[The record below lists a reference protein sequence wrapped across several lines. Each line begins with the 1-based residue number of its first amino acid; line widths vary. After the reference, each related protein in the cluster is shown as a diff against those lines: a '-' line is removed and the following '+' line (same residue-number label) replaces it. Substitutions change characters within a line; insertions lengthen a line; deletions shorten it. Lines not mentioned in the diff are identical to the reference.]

1 MKIAGGRSLPHAP
14 IGLSI
19 GLEQS
24 VLLVW
29 DRNGGVTLF
38 NQAAEIQ
45 ASAQFPRLIQGSLSA
60 DGSTPAVLLANGTLL
75 LLRQDLS
82 VRLEIAAGETSR
94 AFAIDNHGHHL
105 AISHSTGELCFWS
118 GLGQKGKRVE
128 LPRPAIHLAF
138 AVEHPWLAFTAESGL
153 AGCADING
161 SIRWREGLAHN
172 LGPISMAGGSGHWFV
187 PCFSGGL
194 IRFGPLGP
202 PHVSIKG
209 ITICRSVAVNHT
221 GSRLFVVGNHGE
233 ISILDDTGKP
243 VSSLTIP
250 AAITAVASD
259 PLGRFAVL
267 GLEDKRVLWVH
278 PPS

>member
-1 MKIAGGRSLPHAP
+1 MKIAGGRSLSHAP

-29 DRNGGVTLF
+29 DRTGGVKLF
-38 NQAAEIQ
+38 NQAGEVQ
-45 ASAQFPRLIQGSLSA
+45 ASAQFAGIVQGSLSA
-60 DGSTPAVLLANGTLL
+60 DGTTPAILLSNGTLL

-82 VRLEIAAGETSR
+82 VRLEIAAGATSR
-94 AFAIDNHGHHL
+94 AVAIDNHGHHV
-105 AISHSTGELCFWS
+105 AISHSSGDLCFWS
-118 GLGQKGKRVE
+118 GLGQQGKRLE

-161 SIRWREGLAHN
+161 LVRWREGLAHN
-172 LGPISMAGGSGHWFV
+172 LGPISIAGGSGHWFV

-194 IRFGPLGP
+194 IKFGPLGP

-209 ITICRSVAVNHT
+209 IPMCRIVAANHT
-221 GSRLFVVGNHGE
+221 GSRLFLVGHHGD
-233 ISILDDTGKP
+233 ISLIDDTGKP
-243 VSSLTIP
+243 ISSITIP
-250 AAITAVASD
+250 TAITCMAAD
-259 PLGRFAVL
+259 PLGRFAIL
-267 GLEDKRVLWVH
+267 GLEDKRILWVH